1 MNQILI
7 ADHATYAA
15 KQGGGVVADIRE
27 AGLLV
32 DGAMAIFTET
42 GVLVT
47 AATVVAS
54 IANVKQF
61 IVCANS
67 TLNGLWKSIPIDR
80 DAFFRSYCAYV
91 APVKQ
96 VRAVGYNGTTG
107 GVNLPVALV
116 VGETAELAVG
126 VYDPSRAPNMQWIR
140 ASYTVRNGDT
150 DVNVINGLIASF
162 NAQPNRPALAA
173 VILNAGTPEGIR
185 FTALNDDEPLIIRVS
200 DLLEA
205 ADISTITEVTYGKGT
220 PAQVREAEMTSW
232 LEDGDDNRRHL
243 AAEYWKIASDVD
255 VTQYD
260 LFSIQWATEALNAI
274 GVSGVAAPR
283 ITLAIGNATLRAS
296 INTILTTKVYTSIPN
311 TGAGSSASGL

>member
-32 DGAMAIFTET
+32 DGALAIFTET

-47 AATVVAS
+47 AATVVSA

-61 IVCANS
+61 IICVNS

-107 GVNLPVALV
+107 AVNLPAALV

-126 VYDPSRAPNMQWIR
+126 VYDASRAPNIQWTR
-140 ASYTVRNGDT
+140 ASYRVRNGDT
-150 DVNVINGLIASF
+150 DVEVILGLIASF
-162 NAQPNRPALAA
+162 NAQPNKPATAA
-173 VILNAGTPEGIR
+173 VILNAGTEEGIS
-185 FTALNDDEPLIIRVS
+185 FTALNDNEPLIIRVS
-200 DLLEA
+200 DILEA
-205 ADISTITEVTYGKGT
+205 ADISTVTEIVYGKGT
-220 PAQVREAEMTSW
+220 PAQVLEAERKSW

-243 AAEYWKIASDVD
+243 SPEYWKIASEVD
-255 VTQYD
+255 AAQYD
-260 LFSIQWATEALNAI
+260 LFSIQWKTEALNAT
-274 GVSGVAAPR
+274 GVSNVTAPR
-283 ITLAIGNATLRAS
+283 VTIAVGDATLRAS
-296 INTILTTKVYTSIPN
+296 VNTILTTKVFTSIPN